1 MPPPFQQADP
11 TLLRHKRLFRC
22 LIQPDQLIRRKEIL
36 ARFAP
41 ESLAQFAPELPA
53 DLAKGLC
60 AHQALRVFEQY
71 IQGQKSA

>member
-1 MPPPFQQADP
+1 MAGSFFYPNPIGF
-11 TLLRHKRLFRC
+11 K
-22 LIQPDQLIRRKEIL
+22 KKL
-36 ARFAP
+36 ARFTPELLAQFAP

-71 IQGQKSA
+71 IQGLKSA